1 MMDDETALLDP
12 ITRLFGI
19 ELESKLKNIETEAE
33 PETIMNEHVLKL
45 SCHIDNNNNP
55 INTLEE
61 GLQISLS
68 GEI

>member
-1 MMDDETALLDP
+1 MMDDKTAQLDP

-61 GLQISLS
+61 GL
-68 GEI
+68 

>member
-45 SCHIDNNNNP
+45 SCLIEK
-55 INTLEE
+55 IIIL
-61 GLQISLS
+61 
-68 GEI
+68 